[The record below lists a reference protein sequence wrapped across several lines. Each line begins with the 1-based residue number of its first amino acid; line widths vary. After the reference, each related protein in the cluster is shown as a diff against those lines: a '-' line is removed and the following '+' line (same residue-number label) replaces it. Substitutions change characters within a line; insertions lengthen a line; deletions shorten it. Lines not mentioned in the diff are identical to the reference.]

1 MLGFSLSKLIVLA
14 VVIAALVLGSS
25 LMAPAQLSPLVGD
38 ISLLSIVGFVI
49 ALELGVWLM
58 VGMLREGSK

>member
-1 MLGFSLSKLIVLA
+1 

-58 VGMLREGSK
+58 VGMLREGGK